1 MSMFVIQK
9 VDAFSMKYVLV
20 KSGAKEYNRYNKI
33 FYKKGDI
40 MKLEKNGVAGTLESG
55 DIMVEIRPSD
65 KSGVNVELE
74 STVMNLFGKQ
84 IREVILET
92 AKDCGLEDVEIIAHD
107 KGALDCTIR
116 SRVTTAALRA
126 TGSKYNW

>member
-1 MSMFVIQK
+1 MLHCGSVQSIPGT
-9 VDAFSMKYVLV
+9 VCL
-20 KSGAKEYNRYNKI
+20 
-33 FYKKGDI
+33 KGFLI
-40 MKLEKNGVAGTLESG
+40 LGVAGTLESG

>member
-1 MSMFVIQK
+1 
-9 VDAFSMKYVLV
+9 
-20 KSGAKEYNRYNKI
+20 
-33 FYKKGDI
+33 

-92 AKDCGLEDVEIIAHD
+92 AKECGLEDVEIIAHD
-107 KGALDCTIR
+107 KGALDCTLKARVECAVFR
-116 SRVTTAALRA
+116 SCDKSAA
-126 TGSKYNW
+126 GIPWGGVIK